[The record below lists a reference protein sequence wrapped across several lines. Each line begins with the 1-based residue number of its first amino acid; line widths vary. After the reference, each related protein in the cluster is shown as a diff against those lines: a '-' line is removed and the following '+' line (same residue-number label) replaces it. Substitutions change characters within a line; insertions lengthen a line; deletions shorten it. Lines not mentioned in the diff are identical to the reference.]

1 MLRLNQFILNLLVLD
16 IYCHGVLLF
25 VFTIDLNKNS
35 RQVWL
40 DGELV
45 GGLDILKEMH
55 ENGELVTTLP
65 VKQSLNTRLKNIIN
79 SHKVRQAKSCY
90 SS

>member
-1 MLRLNQFILNLLVLD
+1 M
-16 IYCHGVLLF
+16 
-25 VFTIDLNKNS
+25 
-35 RQVWL
+35 WL

-65 VKQSLNTRLKNIIN
+65 VKQSLNTRLKYIIH
-79 SHKVRQAKSCY
+79 SHKVYHSTTRMNLYFSSNMIDLGFTLLRLKPEIFSDHVVYERKSV
-90 SS
+90 